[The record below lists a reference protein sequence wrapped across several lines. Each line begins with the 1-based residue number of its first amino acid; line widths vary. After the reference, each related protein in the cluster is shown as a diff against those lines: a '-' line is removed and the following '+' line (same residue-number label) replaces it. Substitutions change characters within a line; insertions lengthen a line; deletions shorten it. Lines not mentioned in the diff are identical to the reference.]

1 MTDEIVKVIS
11 KKYNPRFGQISVE
24 SGYVAS
30 EQFRQA
36 ILEQIDDE
44 LANRPHRLI
53 GRILLDNG
61 WMTAHQIEDVLN
73 ELLRRK
79 KGGN

>member
-1 MTDEIVKVIS
+1 MANEIDKELS
-11 KKYNPRFGQISVE
+11 NKYNPRFGQISVQN
-24 SGYVAS
+24 GYVTS
-30 EQFRQA
+30 EQFKQA

-61 WMTAHQIEDVLN
+61 WMTAQQIEEVLN
-73 ELLRRK
+73 ELLKRK
-79 KGGN
+79 KG